1 MTIRTAVLALAL
13 SIMSTAACATVAG
26 WPTVQVTQ
34 GLVQGSAGDDVEV
47 YRGIPYAAPP
57 VGDLRWRAPA
67 AYPAWQGVRAS
78 REFGPAC
85 PQPRV
90 PPPFGV
96 EGAQSEDCLTLNI
109 WRPAGA
115 ATGPLPVMV
124 WIHGGAFVLGSGS
137 QPLYDGASLARRGA
151 VVVSMNYRLGALGFL
166 SHRSVRDSQPGEP
179 FTNFGILDQIAAL
192 QWVQRN
198 IAAFGGDPGNVT
210 IAGESAGGVAVH
222 ALMTSDAA
230 RGLFHKAIAQSGGGL
245 AAFLDPRNPAIA
257 AAGDIWSAAAGA
269 PGGDAA
275 ALRALP
281 VERIVAVPFIAFPSI
296 DGWLLTRN
304 PAEAFQQ
311 GEQAA
316 VPYLSGANSWEGS
329 LPVLP
334 DALAAASLGPDYAG
348 LLERY
353 TAKAGDPEAGRAQ
366 LRGDLFFVE
375 PGRFLAQRHYA
386 RGLPSWLYHFEMVPA
401 SDRAKIPGAPHG
413 GELAYLFGTPA
424 CALTQWDERDRKL
437 SELMQE
443 YWLRFMRTGDPN
455 GGSAPVWKPTGAD
468 GHELRLGEALAVA
481 APTQLQQEMQ
491 AAALSAAARGWKTP
505 PGKPGSR

>member
-1 MTIRTAVLALAL
+1 MTFRTAVLALAL
-13 SIMSTAACATVAG
+13 SVMPTAACASVEG
-26 WPTVQVTQ
+26 GPTVQVAQ
-34 GLVQGSAGDDVEV
+34 GPVQGSAGDEVEV

-57 VGDLRWRAPA
+57 IGELRWRAPVA
-67 AYPAWQGVRAS
+67 HPRWQGVRTT

-90 PPPFGV
+90 PLPFGV

-109 WRPAGA
+109 WRPTGSSA
-115 ATGPLPVMV
+115 GPLPVMV

-151 VVVSMNYRLGALGFL
+151 VVVTVNYRLGALGFL
-166 SHRSVRDSQPGEP
+166 SHRAVRDSQPGEP

-198 IAAFGGDPGNVT
+198 IAAFGGDPANVT
-210 IAGESAGGVAVH
+210 IAGESAGGVSVH
-222 ALMTSDAA
+222 ALMTSGAA

-245 AAFLDPRNPAIA
+245 ATFQDAHAPAIA
-257 AAGDIWSAAAGA
+257 AASDIWSAAAGA
-269 PGGDAA
+269 PGADAA

-296 DGWLLTRN
+296 DGSLLTRN
-304 PAEAFQQ
+304 PAKAFQQ
-311 GEQAA
+311 GEQAE

-329 LPVLP
+329 LTVLS
-334 DALAAASLGPDYAG
+334 DALAAASLGSAYAG
-348 LLERY
+348 LLEGY
-353 TAKAGDPEAGRAQ
+353 TAQADNAETARAE

-375 PGRFLAQRHYA
+375 PGRFLAQRHHA

-401 SDRAKIPGAPHG
+401 SDRARMPGARHG

-424 CALTQWDERDRKL
+424 GALTQWDEADRKV
-437 SELMQE
+437 SELMQA

-455 GGSAPVWKPTGAD
+455 GAGTPVWKPTGAD
-468 GHELRLGEALAVA
+468 GHELRLGDTVTMA
-481 APTQLQQEMQ
+481 APTPLQQEMQ
-491 AAALSAAARGWKTP
+491 AAALAAAASGWKGP
-505 PGKPGSR
+505 PPKP